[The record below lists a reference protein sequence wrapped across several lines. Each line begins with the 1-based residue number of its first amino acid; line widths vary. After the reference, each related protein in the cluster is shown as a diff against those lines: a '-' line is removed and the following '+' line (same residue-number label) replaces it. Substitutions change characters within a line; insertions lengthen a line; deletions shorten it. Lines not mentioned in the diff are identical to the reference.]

1 MAPWLSAE
9 GRQGKGD
16 NEPENKLTGAGQ
28 TAASVSSSGSADSNA
43 ETNIGNI
50 PYSLKWPTAV
60 VPASTEAGPHQPP
73 LARKIAHRPVFQNI
87 RRIGHSSLWRLI
99 AHRQQ
104 VACI

>member
-1 MAPWLSAE
+1 MELE
-9 GRQGKGD
+9 LLKGGIK
-16 NEPENKLTGAGQ
+16 PETKRDATGAGQ

-60 VPASTEAGPHQPP
+60 APASAEPGSNQPP

-87 RRIGHSSLWRLI
+87 RRIG
-99 AHRQQ
+99 QP
-104 VACI
+104 